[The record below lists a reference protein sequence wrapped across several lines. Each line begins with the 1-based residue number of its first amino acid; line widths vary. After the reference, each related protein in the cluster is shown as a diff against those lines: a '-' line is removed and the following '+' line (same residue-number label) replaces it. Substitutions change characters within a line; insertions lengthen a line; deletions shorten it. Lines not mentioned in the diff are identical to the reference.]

1 MAHTIIDLLG
11 LTLIVEEV
19 PHTHSV
25 SIGCFVAVG
34 SGYEDQATSGAS
46 HFIEHLL
53 FKGSQHYPSPK
64 QIADQVEGVG
74 GILDAYT
81 DLESTVYYAK
91 VATMH
96 VARAIGVVAD
106 MLIRPLFLAQDIE
119 KERRVIIEELRETI
133 DTPSEYVGSI
143 LDLAMWGDQPLGRDI
158 AGDEARL
165 KKLKRPTLVRFW
177 QSHYHRSNI
186 IISVAGNITTATIIE
201 QIRIAF
207 AELPLGVRQ
216 PMVATTPAMPGPQLV
231 VEPAD
236 IEQAHLALGL
246 PGIALNDPDRRAML
260 VLDTILG
267 GGMASRL
274 VQHIREERGL
284 AYTIG
289 SERQE
294 YHDAGKWLIYS
305 SVDPEHLIECLA
317 VIVAE
322 LHQLA
327 EVGISSAE
335 LAQVKEQVKGGIF
348 LSLEDTWAIAARN
361 GSHQL
366 RYRRIIPLEQ
376 VVAEVDAVT
385 QADVHRL
392 AQRLINTSLLHLAV
406 IGPVADRIALEQV
419 LR

>member
-1 MAHTIIDLLG
+1 MAHTIIDILG

-19 PHTHSV
+19 PHTRSV
-25 SIGCFVAVG
+25 SIGCFVGVG
-34 SGYEDQATSGAS
+34 SGYEDSATSGAS

-96 VARAIGVVAD
+96 VERAISVLAD
-106 MLIRPLFLAQDIE
+106 MLIRPRFLEQDIE

-158 AGDEARL
+158 AGDEGRL
-165 KKLKRPTLVRFW
+165 KKLKRRTLIRFW

-186 IISVAGNITTATIIE
+186 IISVAGNIATEVIAE
-201 QIRIAF
+201 HIRIAF
-207 AELPLGVRQ
+207 AELPNGIRQ
-216 PMVATTPAMPGPQLV
+216 PMIATTPPQPGPQLV
-231 VEPAD
+231 VEAAD

-246 PGIALNDPDRRAML
+246 PGLSLTDPDRRAML

-267 GGMASRL
+267 GGMGSRL

-305 SVDPEHLIECLA
+305 SVDPEHLIECLE
-317 VIVAE
+317 VVVAE
-322 LHQLA
+322 LFQLA

-366 RYRRIIPLEQ
+366 RYGRIIPLEQ

-385 QADVHRL
+385 QEDVDRL
-392 AQRLINTSLLHLAV
+392 AQRLIDRHQLHLAV
-406 IGPVADRIALEQV
+406 IGPITDRTGLERV
-419 LR
+419 LG